1 VRPSDRA
8 TILPFDGKTP
18 RIHDSAFVAPGACV
32 IGDVEI
38 GPDASVWYN
47 CVLRG
52 DINRIVV
59 GARSNLQDG
68 TIVHVE
74 GPRPNAEGLPTIV
87 GDDVLVGHMAILHG
101 CVLEDRAFVGMGAIV
116 MDACRLETGAM
127 LAAGAMLTPGKRI
140 PQGQIWA
147 GRPAAFLRELAPGE
161 RVAMDEQTR
170 HYVGNAR
177 RHRLALDQAE
187 AKAASAR

>member
-1 VRPSDRA
+1 MSGP
-8 TILPFDGKTP
+8 TIVSFFGKTP
-18 RIHDSAFVAPGACV
+18 RVHDSAFIAPGARI

-74 GPRPNAEGLPTIV
+74 GPRGADQGSPALI
-87 GDDVLVGHMAILHG
+87 GDDALVGHMAILHG
-101 CVLEDRAFVGMGAIV
+101 CVLDDRAFVGMGAIV
-116 MDACRLETGAM
+116 MDDARVGGEAM
-127 LAAGAMLTPGKRI
+127 LAAGALLTAGRAI
-140 PQGQIWA
+140 PSGELWA
-147 GRPAAFLRELAPGE
+147 GRPARFTRPLSDDE
-161 RVAMDEQTR
+161 RTAMRKQSL
-170 HYVGNAR
+170 HYVDNAA
-177 RHRLALDQAE
+177 RHRTALANAT
-187 AKAASAR
+187 AGAR